1 MAIHLSCKAQKHYL
15 IIHIFV
21 DNIRTRVLINFVM
34 VTASYIYYFYFIIY
48 FQAFLLLNDHRLDK
62 IKVFSYKTGKLVTTC
77 IQFHAN
83 FTLLTM
89 LTNEDHRRK
98 T

>member
-1 MAIHLSCKAQKHYL
+1 MAIHWSCKTQMHYL

-21 DNIRTRVLINFVM
+21 DNIRTRAPINFAT

-48 FQAFLLLNDHRLDK
+48 FKASLLLNGHKLDK
-62 IKVFSYKTGKLVTTC
+62 IKVFSYTVGKLFTAC
-77 IQFHAN
+77 FQFHAN
-83 FTLLTM
+83 STLLTK